1 MPKEGL
7 SEKPLKTTEAAG
19 TLNVKI
25 KQSYFDMS
33 GKQNPVSLYKIFHA
47 LSYHKKTR
55 IRVGRHIKPLI
66 NPYKTVKKRG
76 SLKNH
81 NRAEPILS
89 TAPLLGVLVCVCLY
103 VCVRAFGLKDKI
115 NMSTLHPD
123 TAILPFV
130 KSLNYH
136 STCSKLYSFTGT

>member
-1 MPKEGL
+1 ME
-7 SEKPLKTTEAAG
+7 
-19 TLNVKI
+19 
-25 KQSYFDMS
+25 
-33 GKQNPVSLYKIFHA
+33 KQNPVSLYKIFHA

-89 TAPLLGVLVCVCLY
+89 TAPLLRVLVCVFVGLCVS
-103 VCVRAFGLKDKI
+103 VCVCARAFGLKDKI

-136 STCSKLYSFTGT
+136 SACSKLYSFTQT